1 MSISASSSL
10 FWLLLLLAISI
21 TITWYFYRKNTWLS
35 AQNTW
40 VKWII
45 PLLRGAGIF
54 LVLTL
59 LLELTLLV
67 NRTEVEEP
75 ILITLLDNSSSI
87 KQYKDS
93 AQIKRSMNSFVQA
106 VKNRFDEKYQLAFY
120 TVGEALKENAPLTL
134 SEHESNHAKAF
145 NYISEQYLNRNIGAI
160 LFASDGNYNVGDN
173 PTYPAEKISLTP
185 IYTLGIGDTTPKKD
199 QIITN
204 LYYNDVVF
212 LRDEFPIEVDLEAFK
227 IKQKQV
233 KVSLTQQGNVLGSQ
247 VVNYANQEYT
257 FKQVRFNVTA
267 NKIGFQP
274 FTVSVEYLEGEF
286 SRKNNTKTCY
296 IEVVD
301 SRNNVCFISNG
312 VHPDLAALRA
322 VASSN
327 ENYKSTFL
335 SPKELVEKGLKPDL
349 VVWHN
354 PTFQFDANVSTYLE
368 QHRIPVFYI
377 ISPSATNQ
385 ELTKLKIFATTNGRN
400 QSDEVQGNLNP
411 GFSAFELSD
420 ECKQAIPYY
429 PPLITKFGAMNPLGN
444 TEALLNQRVGNA
456 VKKEPLVYFGKTKQN
471 VPYGVI
477 YGEGVWRWKLNE
489 FMKYQHYDYF
499 TELFSKSFN
508 YLMVKRAGMGLSV
521 QFDKRFG
528 KYDRIGV
535 NANFYNASLE
545 PITKPVINL
554 NLTGPQGKKYS
565 NRFNVSGNHY
575 ALDLGTL
582 PSGTYKW
589 SASTIHEKKK
599 YTKTGIFVVEDI
611 GLEQATNTANHGVL
625 KQLSKN
631 SGGKFSSIKTY
642 EKLLDQLEARND
654 ITAIERMTIDFWNL
668 VDSWVF
674 MLLIALI
681 FSLEWFLKRYF
692 GAY

>member
-21 TITWYFYRKNTWLS
+21 TITWYFYRKNAWLS
-35 AQNTW
+35 AQKPW
-40 VKWII
+40 VKWGV
-45 PLLRGAGIF
+45 PLLRGTGVF

-59 LLELTLLV
+59 LLEITLLM
-67 NRTEVEEP
+67 NHTEVEEP
-75 ILITLLDNSSSI
+75 ILITVLDNSSSI
-87 KQYKDS
+87 TQYKDS
-93 AQIKRSMNSFVQA
+93 AQIKRSMDGFIEA
-106 VKNRFDEKYQLAFY
+106 VKNRFDKKYQLAFY
-120 TVGEALKENAPLTL
+120 TVGEALKENSSLTL
-134 SEHESNHAKAF
+134 TEHESNHTKAF

-173 PTYPAEKISLTP
+173 PTYSADKISLTP

-233 KVSLTQQGNVLGSQ
+233 KVTLTQQGKLLGSQ
-247 VVNYANQEYT
+247 VVNYTNQDYT
-257 FKQVRFNVTA
+257 FKQVRFDVTA
-267 NKIGFQP
+267 SKVGFQP
-274 FTVSVEYLEGEF
+274 FTVSVEYLSGEF
-286 SRKNNTKTCY
+286 SKVNNSKTCY

-327 ENYKSTFL
+327 ENYQSSFL

-349 VVWHN
+349 IVWHN
-354 PTFQFDANVSTYLE
+354 PTLQFDPNISAYIE
-368 QHRIPVFYI
+368 QHRIPVFYV

-385 ELTKLKIFATTNGRN
+385 DLSKLKIFASTNGRN
-400 QSDEVQGNLNP
+400 QSDEVQGSLNP

-420 ECKQAIPYY
+420 ECQQSIPYY
-429 PPLITKFGAMNPLGN
+429 PPLVTKFGAMNPLGN
-444 TEALLNQRVGNA
+444 AEALLNQRVGNA
-456 VKKEPLVYFGKTKQN
+456 VKKEPLLYFGKTKQN
-471 VPYGVI
+471 LPYGVI

-508 YLMVKRAGMGLSV
+508 YLMVKRSGMGLSV

-545 PITKPVINL
+545 PITKPTINL
-554 NLTGPQGKKYS
+554 TLTGPQGKKYT

-575 ALDLGTL
+575 SLDLGTL

-589 SASTIHEKKK
+589 TASTTHEKKK
-599 YTKTGIFVVEDI
+599 YSKSGVFVVEDI

-631 SGGKFSSIKTY
+631 SGGKFSSINGY

-654 ITAIERMTIDFWNL
+654 ITTIERMTIDFWNL
-668 VDSWVF
+668 VDSWGF
-674 MLLIALI
+674 LLLIALI
-681 FSLEWFLKRYF
+681 FSSEWFLKRYF

>member
-45 PLLRGAGIF
+45 PLLRGTGIF

-75 ILITLLDNSSSI
+75 ILITVLDNSSSI

-327 ENYKSTFL
+327 ENYQSTFL

-429 PPLITKFGAMNPLGN
+429 PPLVTKFGAMNPLGN